1 MKTKVIF
8 RKFKNGDVIA
18 LFPELPAYNYYITCY
33 EHFGQHGSA
42 DYYVVLDQTKLASP
56 KEYQELKK
64 ELETIGYDVI
74 VYKRYTSYMHNI
86 AQQNM

>member
-18 LFPELPAYNYYITCY
+18 LFPEDPAYKHYITCY

-42 DYYVVLDQTKLASP
+42 DYYVVRDQTKLASP
-56 KEYQELKK
+56 DEYAELKD

-74 VYKRYTSYMHNI
+74 VYRRYTSFMRLI

>member
-18 LFPELPAYNYYITCY
+18 LFPELPAYKHYITCY

-42 DYYVVLDQTKLASP
+42 DYHVVLDQTKLASP

-64 ELETIGYDVI
+64 ELETIGYDVV
-74 VYKRYTSYMHNI
+74 VYKRYTSYMRDN
-86 AQQNM
+86 ALKNM